1 MSDKHFVAATGPATD
16 LVEAVHAGDVD
27 TVRDILT
34 AQGEA
39 SMWALT
45 VALAAMAPAAP
56 NPERVLRFA
65 CDVDTRLTYSTEP
78 EKWSQEDL
86 ETALCVAKAGG
97 QDARAMW
104 VRRGQEEWRR
114 RRSEREQHLKA
125 VDAAALAARHQ
136 DEQLRAVS

>member
-16 LVEAVHAGDVD
+16 LVEAVHVGDID
-27 TVRDILT
+27 RARDILT
-34 AQGEA
+34 GQSEA

-78 EKWSQEDL
+78 ERWSLEDL

-104 VRRGQEEWRR
+104 VRRGVQEFRR
-114 RRSEREQHLKA
+114 RRDERAQSIEA
-125 VDAAALAARHQ
+125 ANAAAIAARHQ
-136 DEQLRAVS
+136 DQQLDAAV